1 MMRTCLTTL
10 LLLALILGAA
20 LPAAAETGSG
30 ATYDPYAGLNATG
43 GVGRTV
49 TRDRTQPPVGN
60 LVVFLG
66 DSLTRGPGIQLSQT
80 YPALIQ
86 EHLDK
91 LGLPFRI
98 VNAGVNGNTSANA
111 LARADKALEGPVA
124 VLVVALGTNDANS
137 VKGGERDR
145 KSDEIC
151 RKLAGNLDAILAK
164 ARAKRVALV
173 LVPIKLPAF
182 YGTKMVSGFASVFQA
197 LAEKYRLHLPP
208 GLLDGVWSDKKLW
221 LANGHPNAAGHALM
235 ARNVWRVLGP
245 TVKRL
250 VPRRP

>member
-1 MMRTCLTTL
+1 MMRICLTTL
-10 LLLALILGAA
+10 LLVALTVGAA
-20 LPAAAETGSG
+20 VPADAETGSG
-30 ATYDPYAGLNATG
+30 TVYDPYAGLNATG
-43 GVGRTV
+43 GAGRTV
-49 TRDRTQPPVGN
+49 TRDRSRPPTGN

-86 EHLDK
+86 EHMDK
-91 LGLPFRI
+91 LGLPFQI

-124 VLVVALGTNDANS
+124 VLVVALGTNDANA
-137 VKGGERDR
+137 VKAGERDR
-145 KSDEIC
+145 KTTEIC
-151 RKLAGNLDAILAK
+151 RKLADNLDAILAK
-164 ARAKRVALV
+164 ARDRRIALV

-182 YGTKMVSGFASVFQA
+182 YGTKMVEGFASVFQA

-208 GLLDGVWSDKKLW
+208 GLLDGVWSQKKLW
-221 LANGHPNAAGHALM
+221 LANGHPNAAGHELM

-245 TVKRL
+245 TVKRR
-250 VPRRP
+250 VPRSP